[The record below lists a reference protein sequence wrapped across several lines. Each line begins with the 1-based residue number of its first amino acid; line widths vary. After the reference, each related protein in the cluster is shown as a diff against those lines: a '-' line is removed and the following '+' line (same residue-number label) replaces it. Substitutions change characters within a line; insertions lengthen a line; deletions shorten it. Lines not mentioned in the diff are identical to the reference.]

1 MEDIEASLIEM
12 KNKSELMLD
21 LAYSALLY
29 HNKDI
34 AKEVI
39 ELEDRIN
46 KLYDSI
52 QRRSLQKC
60 ENEENIDR
68 SIILIKMA
76 DAIERFADCAL
87 DIADVVLREI
97 ELHPV
102 VKKSLEESD
111 VVMLK
116 KMIGKSSYLDG
127 KTIGETKIAIEIGMW
142 IVAVRRGDDWFYGPK
157 KDFKLKEG
165 DIIFARGPEESEEKL
180 DLWIRSE
187 LNN

>member
-1 MEDIEASLIEM
+1 MENIEFTLVEM

-39 ELEDRIN
+39 ELEDHIN
-46 KLYDSI
+46 NLYEEI
-52 QRRSLQKC
+52 QRKSLKLC
-60 ENEENIDR
+60 KHEENIDR
-68 SIILIKMA
+68 SIILIRMA

-102 VKKSLEESD
+102 LKKSLEESD

-116 KMIGKSSYLDG
+116 KTVKGSSYLDG
-127 KTIGETKIAIEIGMW
+127 KTIDETNIAVEIGMW
-142 IVAVRRGDDWFYGPK
+142 IVAVRRGDDWYYGPSK
-157 KDFKLKEG
+157 NFKFRKG
-165 DIIFARGPEESEEKL
+165 DVIFVRGPEESETKL
-180 DLWIRSE
+180 ESWVKPI
-187 LNN
+187 

>member
-1 MEDIEASLIEM
+1 MENVGANLIEM

-29 HNKDI
+29 HNKEI

-39 ELEDRIN
+39 ELEDQIN
-46 KLYDSI
+46 NLYEDI
-52 QRRSLQKC
+52 QRKSLQKC
-60 ENEENIDR
+60 KNDENIDR
-68 SIILIKMA
+68 SLILIRMA

-102 VKKSLEESD
+102 LKKSLEESD

-116 KMIGKSSYLDG
+116 KIVKESSYLEG
-127 KTIGETKIAIEIGMW
+127 KTIDETKIAIEMGMW
-142 IVAVRRGDDWFYGPK
+142 IVAVKRGENWYYGPEK
-157 KDFKLKEG
+157 NFKFRGG
-165 DIIFARGPEESEEKL
+165 DVIFVRGPEESEVKL
-180 DLWIRSE
+180 DSWASD
-187 LNN
+187 

>member
-1 MEDIEASLIEM
+1 MENVEANLIEM

-46 KLYDSI
+46 NLYEDI
-52 QRRSLQKC
+52 QRKSLQLCKDDKS
-60 ENEENIDR
+60 IDR
-68 SIILIKMA
+68 SIILIRMA

-102 VKKSLEESD
+102 LKKSLEESD

-116 KMIGKSSYLDG
+116 KTVGESSYLDG
-127 KTIGETKIAIEIGMW
+127 KSIGETKIAIEIGMW
-142 IVAVRRGDDWFYGPK
+142 IVAVRRKNDWYYGPK
-157 KDFKLKEG
+157 KDFRFKEG
-165 DIIFARGPEESEEKL
+165 DVIFVKGPEESEKKL
-180 DLWIRSE
+180 NSWVVES
-187 LNN
+187 